1 MDEETAREEI
11 LSSVLTNV
19 AFDGWIERSVK
30 DGAEMAGHDMAM
42 VDRVFP
48 GGVDDMIRYW
58 SDWGDRVMRADLASM
73 DLAGMR
79 LRDRIAMA
87 VRRRI
92 EFYAPHKEAARRT
105 IAHLALPGKTGI
117 AARNL
122 GRTVDAIWYAAGDRS
137 ADMSYY
143 TKRATLLPVYVA
155 TVLYWLDDESDD
167 AEDTWDFLA
176 RRIDDVMR
184 VPKLQARLRAP
195 FDAVISALG
204 TFRRAGESFR
214 RRRPHPL

>member
-1 MDEETAREEI
+1 MDEEAVRDEI
-11 LSSVLTNV
+11 LSSVLINV
-19 AFDGWIERSVK
+19 AFDGWIDRSVK
-30 DGAEMAGHDMAM
+30 DGAELAGYDMAT

-48 GGVDDMIRYW
+48 DGVDDMIRHW
-58 SDWGDRVMRADLASM
+58 SDWGDRVMRADMAEL
-73 DLAGMR
+73 DLGAMR
-79 LRDRIAMA
+79 LRDRIATA

-105 IAHLALPGKTGI
+105 IAHLALPGKTGV
-117 AARNL
+117 AFRNL
-122 GRTVDAIWYAAGDRS
+122 GRTVDAIWQAAGDRS

-167 AEDTWDFLA
+167 IEDTWGFLA

-184 VPKLQARLRAP
+184 VPKLQARLLAP
-195 FDAVISALG
+195 FGAVASALG
-204 TFRRAGESFR
+204 AFRRAGEAFG
-214 RRRPHPL
+214 RRRPHPT